1 MIPLLTSILKLIPF
15 GMAGRLVLII
25 AGVWY
30 ISSLG
35 LV

>member
-25 AGVWY
+25 AVVWY

-35 LV
+35 VV